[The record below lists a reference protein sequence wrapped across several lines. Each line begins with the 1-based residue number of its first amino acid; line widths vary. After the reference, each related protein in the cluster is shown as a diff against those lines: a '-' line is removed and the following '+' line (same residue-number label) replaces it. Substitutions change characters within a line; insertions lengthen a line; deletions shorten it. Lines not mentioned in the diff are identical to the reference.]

1 MLSNKQRYKRSY
13 DLYIQADNQTF
24 YFKDPLKIAFSCVK
38 SINGGQNKLNI
49 DIYNLSQSSRNAIK
63 RTKAGKNIIKI
74 QLDAGYV
81 DNKAT
86 IFKGNVLEAYSDK
99 QGTEF
104 ITRIEAYEA
113 EQENLSWSFT
123 TNTVGDTK
131 TAVNYLIKQKVQKE
145 LDTNID
151 LVDIPNNL
159 RPIVM
164 VGTTDDLIKQYIGE
178 DNHYFIDNDKVNIL
192 PKTKYKTQF
201 IPDVNA
207 ENGLYAPPKN
217 DDGFIVAK
225 TLLNPAIQIG
235 GAVNL
240 ESIFNPSIN
249 GVYKVETIQFTGDN
263 WADEWT
269 QELQLFSI
277 DNIEVLD

>member
-1 MLSNKQRYKRSY
+1 MSSNQRFKRSF
-13 DLYIQADNQTF
+13 DLYIQANEQTF
-24 YFKDPLKIAFSCVK
+24 YFKDPLKIAFSCIK
-38 SINGGQNKLNI
+38 SINGQASKINI

-63 RTKAGKNIIKI
+63 RTKAGKNIIKV

-81 DNKAT
+81 GNKAT

-131 TAVNYLIKQKVQKE
+131 TAIDYLIKQKVQKE

-151 LVDIPNNL
+151 LVDIPKNL

-164 VGTTDDLIKQYIGE
+164 VGTTDDLIKQYIGS

-201 IPDVNA
+201 IPDVKA
-207 ENGLYAPPKN
+207 ETGLYSPPKN
-217 DDGFIVAK
+217 DDGFIVVK
-225 TLLNPAIQIG
+225 TLLNPAIIVG

-263 WADEWT
+263 FGNEWS

-277 DNIEVLD
+277 DNVKILD